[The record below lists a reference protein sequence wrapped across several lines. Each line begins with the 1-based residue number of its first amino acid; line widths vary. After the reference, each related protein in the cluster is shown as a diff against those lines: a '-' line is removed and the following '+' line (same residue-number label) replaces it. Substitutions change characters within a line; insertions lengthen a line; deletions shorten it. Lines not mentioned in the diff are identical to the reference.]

1 MHATREPFA
10 TRVGRLP
17 TLGLGIS
24 TEYGARS
31 SGGLDPLRLAAE
43 HPAFARFLEVGVEVD
58 KGLDDDARRWVGQGH
73 PTTYHFLDVN
83 LDEPEDLDPAWLG
96 RVREHVAA
104 LRPAWLCGDAGLWHF
119 GPRERG
125 HMLLLPP
132 VLTRASAHALAAG
145 IRALSDA
152 TSLEVLP
159 ENPPGQ
165 VFVGDMH
172 LLEFFAE
179 VAAAADTGLLL
190 DLAHLAIYQ
199 RMKGLAPD
207 HGLSDFPLERVV
219 ELHVAGGTERT
230 FQGLPWVEDTHG
242 GDVLPEVWDL
252 FEAVVARAPNLKA
265 VIFEC
270 ERNPLAATLP
280 GFARLAATLGP
291 RFSGTPGPAA
301 ST

>member
-31 SGGLDPLRLAAE
+31 AGGLDPLRLAAE
-43 HPAFARFLEVGVEVD
+43 HPAFARFLEVGVEVE
-58 KGLDDDARRWVGQGH
+58 KGLDDDARRWVAEGR

-83 LDEPEDLDPAWLG
+83 LDEPEDLDPAWLS
-96 RVREHVAA
+96 RVRAHIAA

-132 VLTRASAHALAAG
+132 VLTRASAHALASG
-145 IRALSDA
+145 IRALADA
-152 TSLEVLP
+152 TGLEVLP

-165 VFVGDMH
+165 VFIGDMH
-172 LLEFFAE
+172 LLAFFAE
-179 VAAAADTGLLL
+179 VAEAADTGLLL

-199 RMKGLAPD
+199 RTQGLAPD

-219 ELHVAGGTERT
+219 EIHVAGGTERS

-252 FEAVVARAPNLKA
+252 YEHVTRRAPNLKA

-280 GFARLAATLGP
+280 GFARLAQTLGP
-291 RFSGTPGPAA
+291 AFAP
-301 ST
+301 